1 MMPEVVNEA
10 AEGSGVGVEGSGE
23 GEVAEGI
30 TDDIIVG
37 DGEDDDTVVRD
48 GEAPA
53 PLQPA
58 TRHKAATMTAMPL
71 MRPSRDRV

>member
-1 MMPEVVNEA
+1 MPEVVNEA

-30 TDDIIVG
+30 ADAIVVG
-37 DGEDDDTVVRD
+37 DGEADATVVRD

-58 TRHKAATMTAMPL
+58 TRYKAARLTARPL
-71 MRPSRDRV
+71 MRPSRDRFW